1 MSTRGRRHRSSTA
14 ASTPPEATKATAEL
28 QVLLDGLSTAL
39 QQRAEEDAYPDLP
52 SIVERVQAIRVFLIA
67 SSQTSR
73 SKDDFRHLR
82 GYQILLN
89 TLRAFSGFYH
99 PLKRNQQDKVRFF
112 DLLENILGVLAQT
125 FREHHGNRRYFKR
138 RVEGGGWAAFEQI
151 IASIGIGGS
160 ESDIWTE
167 AQLFGRLLA
176 FALDDKRFETLCQ
189 IAVEYHPSRFE
200 SNDLTIPEGV
210 KVPPTATQEDAE
222 LESENIKNDEGI
234 LKLVD
239 TRLQAILRE
248 SSLLHHAD
256 IVPVIIDFWKTITR
270 VSDVPVN
277 PAALVVI
284 LTLTKISSISNHSLL
299 ALHST
304 GVLSTLLPLAF
315 DPDSPLAST
324 ERRTVENLCGSL
336 MSLGISSLNDAQYL
350 VSSQSPIASEFLLR
364 TMKKSHTPS
373 YIQFDLSLNGFA
385 SIELPTLARSFPP
398 PSTVGGYTFTA
409 WIFVDKFDPN
419 AHTTIFGAY
428 DETQTCFLLAYLE
441 QDTHNFILQTSIS
454 SPRPSVRFKSTTFQ
468 ERRWY
473 HIAIVHRRPRTMTSS
488 KAILYVDGEFA
499 EQVKCQYPAPPPL
512 TNASTESFASF
523 TSTSAKTHP
532 VQAFLGTPQ
541 DLSTRL
547 GRGVVFS
554 RWSLASAHLI
564 EDVISDD
571 LVAVYYRLGPR
582 YNGNFQDCM
591 GSFQTY
597 EASAALGMRQELM
610 HPGKEENSDILKAIR
625 GKASVLVPESRII
638 LSILPTAILSEE
650 DRLKG
655 PESQLLRGLNRT
667 ASNNLF
673 QLTHN
678 SGTSV
683 AINGSTPAINDALVR
698 AHGTAILTGEPVVIV
713 PQALDEAMWRLGGF
727 TAIGLKLVEAANTR
741 ESIVRAVE
749 NLFESINASW
759 RNSEAMER
767 ENGYAI
773 LGALLRGKMGTGTV
787 ISTRTGSSDN
797 SNMSEDDRDKLG
809 FQLLSLVLDFVGY
822 SHEAPEESFIINPLA
837 YRILLVD
844 FDMWRKTALI
854 TQRLYYKQFITFGV
868 NSKYHEFN
876 SRRLFRMRIVKRFLD
891 ALKAEPFPVDVIPSF
906 MEALTSLVKCN
917 MTAEVF
923 RSLAL
928 FITYAYH
935 KPTSSTSRT
944 PKNPGSTLPTR
955 SGTVSRGPRRPTIS
969 TVFDTNESVSP
980 MMTKR
985 QLGNRVLGMYTEL
998 LCEKGTTSNIRKF
1011 ARTVTNK
1018 WLLHLLTE
1026 DDPQVVVLGSKI
1038 LARLVVVHGS
1048 NYASKFSSK
1057 TGGFTIMRHRLKR
1070 WWDIPTLW
1078 PICFSILFGLD
1089 VADINF
1095 DQPFELYNLLETFS
1109 TGKIVYSNV
1118 LPVIMMMMQ
1127 HGMKDV
1133 LRNQDDP
1140 DSPLHDKGN
1149 WKDQDSPIDALKFP
1163 TLHRSMSLTKELE
1176 SRQSQLPKRERLA
1189 EQVIIL
1195 HTIIR
1200 FLADLHSKSQDFRDF
1215 ALSSDYVR
1223 LLLAVLFPVVVS
1235 SDAVSPETEL
1245 NSHNSALTFEGDDVI
1260 IRPVS
1265 RVSAMPTPIV
1275 RTSTVE
1281 TLLPPSPTNLR
1292 AKPLRRGSSF
1302 VLLTARPSEYI
1313 PSPARLSL
1321 VMSPK
1326 KKITTQKVS
1335 NAIVEGMLELIVN
1348 VFIDQVMARKEFP
1361 GFGLFLKVPPGFQE
1375 HQAYFESY
1383 ILRNMISQLGTTI
1396 QLDQKSLWEPRVIQN
1411 MARFVLHIGEAVFEG
1426 WFLGGAE
1433 TLLDFAGTILE
1444 YLERPEVSKIKSVR
1458 LCSQAIAS
1466 IKSVFLRVA
1475 LLRLSELDVPEA
1487 SELEAL
1493 AFMDKLLY
1501 WQTVVLS
1508 AEVTEDNFLSLV
1520 CYQLYVKLVDEKESI
1535 RLAAANI
1542 WRILLV
1548 QKPEETSDMLR
1559 HAMPGQYKHL
1569 DSGFKKL
1576 TELDNET
1583 FAEWVD
1589 TYRAELDAL
1598 FFGAMSRAWED
1609 FVNAENEKTE
1619 DTLKS
1624 RVTKRREKLRQWHAD
1639 DLNDED
1645 ILFRH
1650 DLASNL
1656 WMKNIYASEHLKH
1669 QRAQQDQQDNFS
1681 FLVSTF
1687 SRMDRELHRSCAV
1700 FDRRVPMKWKL
1711 DRTEGR
1717 NRMRLRMLPDRAP
1730 PTYDYKPKRR
1740 PTETNSN
1747 DTLHVNTKVG
1757 GNITSSQ
1764 HIVSTPKSA
1773 VVPPG
1778 DFDGQNAS
1786 ERRAENPSD
1795 ELSTGTPDNVV
1806 QEEDFEL
1813 VDDPNDTG
1821 DGDDGFEDKNRK
1833 VMRSLQRGDSVQHV
1847 FNISRI
1853 IGLEAVEGLLILG
1866 KDSLYLIDN
1875 VFQRSDGEIVNVA
1888 MAPKEERD
1896 PYLQM
1901 IAGHNSTEKTSQPLR
1916 TEQESR
1922 SWKWSDVISI
1932 SKRRFLFRDV
1942 AVEVF
1947 FTDGRSYLLTAISA
1961 ILRDDL
1967 FAKLSSKAP
1976 HTNGSSVLPN
1986 PEDGWRLEA
1995 LKVSDEAPASLSSKF
2010 GSIFNSSAWNP
2021 AMRRW
2026 AKGEISNFHY
2036 LMLVNTMAGRT
2047 FNDLTQY
2054 PVFPWVLADY
2064 TSEELDLNNPA
2075 SFRDLSKPMGAQH
2088 NSRQADFIERYKT
2101 FAEMD
2106 NSTPAF
2112 HYGTHYSSAMIVT
2125 SYLIRLQPFVQSYL
2139 LLQGGN
2145 FDHPDRL
2152 FYSIAKAW
2160 DSASKN
2166 NMSDV
2171 RELIPEFFYLP
2182 EFLTNNNGYNFGLRQ
2197 GDGGGID
2204 TVALPP
2210 WAKGDPKIFI
2220 AKHREAL
2227 ESPYVSKNLH
2237 QWIDLIFG
2245 CKQRGEAAIES
2256 VNVFHHLSYHG
2267 AKNLDTIEDP
2277 VERLATIGIIHNFGQ
2292 TPHQVFSKP
2301 HQSREDMRQRP
2312 KRLDT
2317 SAESLTRLPFPLIE
2331 SHERVASL
2339 TYSSKFDRLLCA
2351 TAFRLHLPPAF
2362 DKYLEWGFA
2371 DNSVRFYFNDSK
2383 KLAGLF
2389 ENLHQGQLSTVI
2401 FASSQT
2407 LITAGED
2414 CVLSAHTIITSSSK
2428 PVDLQPRSSLFGHR
2442 TPVTTL
2448 AVSKSFNTMLSASSD
2463 GLVLLWDLNRLE
2475 FIRKLTHG
2483 RPVECARINDISGDI
2498 MLCRGQKVALY
2509 TLNGEAL
2516 LEQNVCADLGHDDY
2530 IHSCAFYEGTGNE
2543 WLESTLLFT
2552 GHKRGIV
2559 CIWRKIVGKQSGKW
2573 ELELLKRLDHVD
2585 GVRRDASGN
2594 GSVGPNGMRMTANG
2608 NVEAGISCVVPME
2621 KGLYTGDEEGRVYE
2635 WTLVQRER

>member
-14 ASTPPEATKATAEL
+14 ASNPPEATKATAEL

-39 QQRAEEDAYPDLP
+39 QKRLENAYPDLP
-52 SIVERVQAIRVFLIA
+52 SIVDQVQSIRVFLIA

-73 SKDDFRHLR
+73 SKDDFRHLH
-82 GYQILLN
+82 GYQILLS
-89 TLRAFSGFYH
+89 TLRAFSGFYN
-99 PLKRNQQDKVRFF
+99 PFKRNQQDKIRFF

-125 FREHHGNRRYFKR
+125 FRDHHGNRRYFKR
-138 RVEGGGWAAFEQI
+138 RVEGGGWAALEQI

-189 IAVEYHPSRFE
+189 IAAEHHPSRIE
-200 SNDLTIPEGV
+200 SNDLVTSEDVKDTVIAPQDPER
-210 KVPPTATQEDAE
+210 
-222 LESENIKNDEGI
+222 ESENIKSDEEI
-234 LKLVD
+234 LELVE

-256 IVPVIIDFWKTITR
+256 IVPVIIDFWKTIPR
-270 VSDVPVN
+270 VSNAPVN

-284 LTLTKISSISNHSLL
+284 LTLSKISSISNHSLL

-315 DPDSPLAST
+315 DSDSPLATT
-324 ERRTVENLCGSL
+324 ERQTVENLCGSL

-364 TMKKSHTPS
+364 TMKKSHTPA

-454 SPRPSVRFKSTTFQ
+454 SSRPSVRFKSTTFQ

-499 EQVKCQYPAPPPL
+499 EQVKCQYPAPPPP

-523 TSTSAKTHP
+523 TSTSAKAHP

-610 HPGKEENSDILKAIR
+610 HPGKEDNSDILKAIR
-625 GKASVLVPESRII
+625 GKASILVPESRII
-638 LSILPTAILSEE
+638 LSILPTAILGEE

-678 SGTSV
+678 SGNSV
-683 AINGSTPAINDALVR
+683 AINGSTPAINDALTR

-713 PQALDEAMWRLGGF
+713 PQALDDAMWRLGGF
-727 TAIGLKLVEAANTR
+727 TAIGLKLVEAANTK

-773 LGALLRGKMGTGTV
+773 LGALLRGKMGAGTV
-787 ISTRTGSSDN
+787 IATRTGNSDT
-797 SNMSEDDRDKLG
+797 SNMSEDDRNKLG
-809 FQLLSLVLDFVGY
+809 FQLLSLVLEFVGY
-822 SHEAPEESFIINPLA
+822 SHETPEESFIINPLA

-844 FDMWRKTALI
+844 FDMWRKTTSL

-891 ALKAEPFPVDVIPSF
+891 ALKAELFPAEVFPSF

-935 KPTSSTSRT
+935 KPTGSASRT

-955 SGTVSRGPRRPTIS
+955 SGTISRGPRRPTIS
-969 TVFDTNESVSP
+969 TVFDANEIASP
-980 MMTKR
+980 TMTKR
-985 QLGNRVLGMYTEL
+985 QLGNSVLGMYTEL
-998 LCEKGTTSNIRKF
+998 LCEEGTTSNIRKF

-1038 LARLVVVHGS
+1038 LARLLVVHGS

-1078 PICFSILFGLD
+1078 PICFSILFGHD
-1089 VADINF
+1089 VANIDF
-1095 DQPFELYNLLETFS
+1095 DQSFELYNLLETFG
-1109 TGKIVYSNV
+1109 TGKIVYPNV
-1118 LPVIMMMMQ
+1118 LPVIMTMMQ
-1127 HGMKDV
+1127 HGLKDV

-1149 WKDQDSPIDALKFP
+1149 GRDQDSPTDTLKPP
-1163 TLHRSMSLTKELE
+1163 TRHRSMSLTKELE
-1176 SRQSQLPKRERLA
+1176 SRQSQQPRRERLA
-1189 EQVIIL
+1189 EQVVIL

-1223 LLLAVLFPVVVS
+1223 YLLAVLFPVVVS
-1235 SDAVSPETEL
+1235 SDSVSPETEL
-1245 NSHNSALTFEGDDVI
+1245 NSRDSALTFEGDDVI

-1281 TLLPPSPTNLR
+1281 TLLPPSPTNLK

-1302 VLLTARPSEYI
+1302 VLLTSRPSEYS
-1313 PSPARLSL
+1313 PSSARLSL
-1321 VMSPK
+1321 IMSPK
-1326 KKITTQKVS
+1326 KRIAAQKVS
-1335 NAIVEGMLELIVN
+1335 NAIVEGMLELVVS

-1383 ILRNMISQLGTTI
+1383 LLRNMISQLGTTV

-1466 IKSVFLRVA
+1466 IKSVFLRVV

-1487 SELEAL
+1487 PESEAL

-1508 AEVTEDNFLSLV
+1508 ADVTEDNFLKLI
-1520 CYQLYVKLVDEKESI
+1520 CYQLYVKLVDNKESI
-1535 RLAAANI
+1535 RLAAANL

-1548 QKPEETSDMLR
+1548 QKPEETSNMLR

-1589 TYRAELDAL
+1589 SFRAELDAL
-1598 FFGAMSRAWED
+1598 FFGAMSRAWEE
-1609 FVNAENEKTE
+1609 FVNAENEKNE
-1619 DTLKS
+1619 DTLKV
-1624 RVTKRREKLRQWHAD
+1624 RVTKRREKLKQWHAD

-1687 SRMDRELHRSCAV
+1687 SRMDRELHRPCAV
-1700 FDRRVPMKWKL
+1700 FDRGIPLKWKL

-1717 NRMRLRMLPDRAP
+1717 NRMRLRMLPDRAAP
-1730 PTYDYKPKRR
+1730 NYDYKPKRR
-1740 PTETNSN
+1740 PTETNTN
-1747 DTLHVNTKVG
+1747 DLLQVSTKVG
-1757 GNITSSQ
+1757 GLAPSQ
-1764 HIVSTPKSA
+1764 HIDSTPRSA
-1773 VVPPG
+1773 VSPPRG
-1778 DFDGQNAS
+1778 FDGQNRS
-1786 ERRAENPSD
+1786 ERNTENPSD
-1795 ELSTGTPDNVV
+1795 ETSNETPDNVV

-1813 VDDPNDTG
+1813 VDDPNEPG

-1896 PYLQM
+1896 HYLQM
-1901 IAGHNSTEKTSQPLR
+1901 IAGHKASEKTAQPLR

-1961 ILRDDL
+1961 TLRDDL
-1967 FAKLSSKAP
+1967 FSKLSSKAP
-1976 HTNGSSVLPN
+1976 HTNGSSGLPN

-1995 LKVSDEAPASLSSKF
+1995 LKVSDDTPTTFGSKF

-2106 NSTPAF
+2106 NTTPAF

-2160 DSASKN
+2160 DSASRN

-2204 TVALPP
+2204 TVDLPP

-2237 QWIDLIFG
+2237 QWIDLVFG

-2301 HQSREDMRQRP
+2301 HQSREDMRQKT

-2317 SAESLTRLPFPLIE
+2317 SADSLTRLPFPLIE

-2339 TYSSKFDRLLCA
+2339 TYSAKLDRLLCS
-2351 TAFRLHLPPAF
+2351 TAFRLNLPPSY

-2414 CVLSAHTIITSSSK
+2414 CVISAHTIITSSSK
-2428 PVDLQPRSSLFGHR
+2428 TVDLQPRSSLFGHK

-2448 AVSKSFNTMLSASSD
+2448 AVSKSFSTMLSASSD
-2463 GLVLLWDLNRLE
+2463 GVVLLWDLNRLE
-2475 FIRKLTHG
+2475 FVRKLTHG
-2483 RPVECARINDISGDI
+2483 RAVECARINDITGDI

-2516 LEQNVCADLGHDDY
+2516 LEQNVCTDLGHDDY
-2530 IHSCAFYEGTGNE
+2530 VHSCAFYEGTGNE

-2573 ELELLKRLDHVD
+2573 ELELVKRLDHVD
-2585 GVRRDASGN
+2585 EVRRDASVN
-2594 GSVGPNGMRMTANG
+2594 RSAGPHGRRTTING
-2608 NVEAGISCVVPME
+2608 NVEAGITCVVPME
-2621 KGLYTGDEEGRVYE
+2621 KGVYTGDEEGRVYE